1 MELFRKTNVDKAGQI
16 QSPKGELKMKKTLLC
31 TAIIFVLLFA
41 GCGKA
46 NEPVTLPMPEEN
58 ARPVVGPEETP
69 ADAAGDDGAVIDVY
83 LSDDAAEHF
92 VVRQEKA
99 ETVDE
104 NTVFAALKA
113 AGVIPEETKLLSFAN
128 NGGALTLD
136 MSGEFAAYVNTMGTS
151 GEYMVLG
158 SVVNTYLTAF
168 GADTL
173 TLLSDGAP
181 LETGHNVYDQPLSF
195 YKDNA

>member
-1 MELFRKTNVDKAGQI
+1 M
-16 QSPKGELKMKKTLLC
+16 
-31 TAIIFVLLFA
+31 
-41 GCGKA
+41 
-46 NEPVTLPMPEEN
+46 
-58 ARPVVGPEETP
+58 
-69 ADAAGDDGAVIDVY
+69 Y

-99 ETVDE
+99 EAVDE

-128 NGGALTLD
+128 DGGALTLD
-136 MSGEFAAYVNTMGTS
+136 MSGEFAAHVNTLGTS
-151 GEYMVLG
+151 GEYMALG

>member
-1 MELFRKTNVDKAGQI
+1 
-16 QSPKGELKMKKTLLC
+16 
-31 TAIIFVLLFA
+31 
-41 GCGKA
+41 
-46 NEPVTLPMPEEN
+46 
-58 ARPVVGPEETP
+58 
-69 ADAAGDDGAVIDVY
+69 
-83 LSDDAAEHF
+83 
-92 VVRQEKA
+92 
-99 ETVDE
+99 
-104 NTVFAALKA
+104 
-113 AGVIPEETKLLSFAN
+113 
-128 NGGALTLD
+128 
-136 MSGEFAAYVNTMGTS
+136 MGTS

>member
-1 MELFRKTNVDKAGQI
+1 
-16 QSPKGELKMKKTLLC
+16 MKKTLLC
-31 TAIIFVLLFA
+31 PAIIFVLLFA

-69 ADAAGDDGAVIDVY
+69 TDAAGDDGAVIDVY

-128 NGGALTLD
+128 DGGALTLD
-136 MSGEFAAYVNTMGTS
+136 MSGEFAAHVNTLGTS